1 MTASYHLSW
10 MTSVKTLSPKEVTF
24 LNSWGLGL
32 QHMNFRG
39 TKFNTKVL
47 VKDDASEIL
56 ILAKMMKLKGS
67 G

>member
-1 MTASYHLSW
+1 
-10 MTSVKTLSPKEVTF
+10 
-24 LNSWGLGL
+24 
-32 QHMNFRG
+32 MNFRG

-47 VKDDASEIL
+47 LKDDASEIL